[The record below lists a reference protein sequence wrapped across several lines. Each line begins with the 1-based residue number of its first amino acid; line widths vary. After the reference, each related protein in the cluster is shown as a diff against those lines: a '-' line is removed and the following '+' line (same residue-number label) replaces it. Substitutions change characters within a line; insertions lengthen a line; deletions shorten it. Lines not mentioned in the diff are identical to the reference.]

1 MTDRADTLLANKN
14 IVPANAGASG
24 LRYFFHFFSQGSVYE
39 DDKGEFFDGVE
50 HGLDQA
56 FSMAS
61 ELEAEESPSHDRA
74 VLMTDE
80 KGREIARFVIGELG
94 GAPHC
99 EADYRGYKMKIEPDS
114 MKREPDSA
122 FWLVDA
128 SPTRADLPILGN
140 RQMRVE
146 AISAGKALLEARRW
160 IDNLL
165 NC

>member
-1 MTDRADTLLANKN
+1 
-14 IVPANAGASG
+14 
-24 LRYFFHFFSQGSVYE
+24 
-39 DDKGEFFDGVE
+39 
-50 HGLDQA
+50 
-56 FSMAS
+56 MAS

-74 VLMTDE
+74 VLMADE

-94 GAPHC
+94 GVPRC

-114 MKREPDSA
+114 MKLESDSA
-122 FWLVDA
+122 FWLVEV

-140 RQMRVE
+140 RQMRVQT
-146 AISAGKALLEARRW
+146 ISASKALLEARRW